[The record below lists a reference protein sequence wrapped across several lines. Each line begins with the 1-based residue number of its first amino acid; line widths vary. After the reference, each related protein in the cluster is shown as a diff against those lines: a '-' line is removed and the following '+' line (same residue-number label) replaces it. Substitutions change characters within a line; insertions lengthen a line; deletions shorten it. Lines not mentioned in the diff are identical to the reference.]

1 MWSPE
6 MSSRTLSIEVAG
18 RFLCVSVMALL
29 LVACGFHLRG
39 SSPLPAEMSVTYISG
54 TGEFDTL
61 YDDLRTALESQGA
74 SVTQER
80 DKATA
85 VLHILENKSTTDVL
99 TVNLSGK
106 ALEYLIRQS
115 IHFEVTAAD
124 GHMLLD
130 EQAVTASRSMK
141 FNSNSVLSSERE
153 RDTIRRELMRDVVN
167 LAMLRISAAGKH

>member
-1 MWSPE
+1 MR
-6 MSSRTLSIEVAG
+6 SRTSSIAAAG
-18 RFLCVSVMALL
+18 RFLCVAVVALL

-54 TGEFDTL
+54 TGEFEAL
-61 YDDLRTALESQGA
+61 YDDLRTALESQG
-74 SVTQER
+74 SRVTQER

-85 VLHILENKSTTDVL
+85 VINILENKSTTDVL

-124 GHMLLD
+124 GHILVD
-130 EQAVTASRSMK
+130 QQSVTASRTMK

-153 RDTIRRELMRDVVN
+153 WETIRRELMHDVVN
-167 LAMLRISAAGKH
+167 LAMLRISAAVRH

>member
-1 MWSPE
+1 MK
-6 MSSRTLSIEVAG
+6 SRTLSIEVAG
-18 RFLCVSVMALL
+18 KFLCMSVAALL

-54 TGEFDTL
+54 TGEFEAL
-61 YDDLRTALESQGA
+61 YDDLRTALESQG
-74 SVTQER
+74 SRVTQER

-85 VLHILENKSTTDVL
+85 VINILENKSSTNVL

-124 GHMLLD
+124 GHMLID
-130 EQAVTASRSMK
+130 KQSVTASRTMK

-153 RDTIRRELMRDVVN
+153 WETIRRELTRDVVN
-167 LAMLRISAAGKH
+167 LAMLRITAAGKH

>member
-1 MWSPE
+1 MR
-6 MSSRTLSIEVAG
+6 SRTLSIEVAG
-18 RFLCVSVMALL
+18 KFLCVSVAALL
-29 LVACGFHLRG
+29 LVACGFHVRG

-54 TGEFDTL
+54 TVEFDAL
-61 YDDLRTALESQGA
+61 YDDLRTALESQG
-74 SVTQER
+74 SRVTQER

-85 VLHILENKSTTDVL
+85 VINILENKSSTNVL

-124 GHMLLD
+124 GHMLID
-130 EQAVTASRSMK
+130 KQSVTASRTMK

-153 RDTIRRELMRDVVN
+153 WETIRRELTRDVVN
-167 LAMLRISAAGKH
+167 LAMLRITAAGKH